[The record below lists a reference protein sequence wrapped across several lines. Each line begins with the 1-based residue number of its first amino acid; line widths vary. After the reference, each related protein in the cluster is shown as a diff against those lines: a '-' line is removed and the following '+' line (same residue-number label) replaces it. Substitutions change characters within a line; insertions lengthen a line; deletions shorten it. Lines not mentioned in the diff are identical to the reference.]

1 MLAASVVT
9 AMIWAQA
16 VAIAPAE
23 SAEIEVTATESRVG
37 YEALMAGDNL
47 RAIAEIEANR
57 SLAANDPVRLINLG
71 IAYARQG
78 DEARARTLFEG
89 AVASSDQMELETATG
104 DWVYS
109 RALARQALRM
119 LDGGDLHMAR
129 MAAR

>member
-1 MLAASVVT
+1 MLAASLVT

-16 VAIAPAE
+16 VAVAPAE
-23 SAEIEVTATESRVG
+23 STEIEVTATESRVG

-78 DEARARTLFEG
+78 DEARARSLFEG

-119 LDGGDLHMAR
+119 LDGGDLRMAR

>member
-78 DEARARTLFEG
+78 DEARARSLFEG

>member
-1 MLAASVVT
+1 MLAASLVT

-23 SAEIEVTATESRVG
+23 SAEIEVTATEPRVG

-47 RAIAEIEANR
+47 RAIAEIEAKR

-78 DEARARTLFEG
+78 DEARARSLFEG

-119 LDGGDLHMAR
+119 AR

>member
-1 MLAASVVT
+1 
-9 AMIWAQA
+9 MIWAQA

-78 DEARARTLFEG
+78 DEARARSLFEG

>member
-1 MLAASVVT
+1 MLAASLVT

-78 DEARARTLFEG
+78 DEARARSLFEG

>member
-1 MLAASVVT
+1 MLAASLVT

-71 IAYARQG
+71 IA
-78 DEARARTLFEG
+78 
-89 AVASSDQMELETATG
+89 
-104 DWVYS
+104 
-109 RALARQALRM
+109 
-119 LDGGDLHMAR
+119 
-129 MAAR
+129 

>member
-1 MLAASVVT
+1 MIAASFVT
-9 AMIWAQA
+9 AMIWVQA

-23 SAEIEVTATESRVG
+23 SAGIEVTASESRVG

-57 SLAANDPVRLINLG
+57 SLGQDDPARLINLG
-71 IAYARQG
+71 VAYARQG
-78 DEARARTLFEG
+78 EEERARRLFES
-89 AVASSDQMELETATG
+89 AIASSDQMELETAGG

-119 LDGGDLHMAR
+119 LDGGDQRMAR

>member
-1 MLAASVVT
+1 
-9 AMIWAQA
+9 MIWAQA